1 MCLTIPK
8 KVISREGDFFVV
20 ESASGVRQ
28 KVKSMVS
35 LKTGDYALTQGGIC
49 VEKMEKDEALEILK
63 YFKKKRKGEKKP

>member
-1 MCLTIPK
+1 
-8 KVISREGDFFVV
+8 VV

>member
-20 ESASGVRQ
+20 ESAFGVRQ